1 MAAPLDLSKRPG
13 IDHTPLEDAQGLS
26 IGVLLAAVGLS
37 FLAHLGFLTGQMAGL
52 ALIVS
57 YVTGFSFGPVFFALN
72 LPFYWLAYTRLG
84 LEFTLKTLGAVTAL
98 SVLVELLPQG
108 MQIAYLNPVLGVVIF
123 GVATGFGLLGIF
135 RHNASL
141 GGFGIL
147 AFVIQDKTGFRAG
160 YVQLI
165 VDAVIFAI
173 GAFLF
178 DLRVVAY
185 SLLGALVLNG
195 IIAFNHNRDRYIAK

>member
-1 MAAPLDLSKRPG
+1 MPSQIDLSTRPK
-13 IDHTPLEDAQGLS
+13 IDHSPLEDLQGLS
-26 IGVLLAAVGLS
+26 IGVILAAVGIS
-37 FLAHLGFLTGQMAGL
+37 FLEYLGFLTGQMAGL

-57 YVTGFSFGPVFFALN
+57 YASGWSFGPVFFVLN
-72 LPFYWLAYTRLG
+72 LPFYWLAWTRLG
-84 LEFTLKTLGAVTAL
+84 PEFTIKTLISVTAL
-98 SVLVELLPQG
+98 SILVELLPRG
-108 MQIAYLNPVLGVVIF
+108 LQIAHLTPALGVVIF

-147 AFVIQDKTGFRAG
+147 AFVIQDRTGFRAG

-173 GAFLF
+173 GALLF

-185 SLLGALVLNG
+185 SLAGALVLNG
-195 IIAFNHNRDRYIAK
+195 IIAFNHRRDRYIAR